1 MKPYINFES
10 TLTSHLPH
18 TIKISTKTNLID
30 QKRGLVEL
38 KPGYHVVIRVVPKVV
53 ETTKEFEA
61 FGTNTRNCKL
71 FHESNQLKFLE
82 NYTKIGCEFE
92 CALKKAI
99 SICKCLPWF
108 YPNDFTEVPICD
120 MFAAKCFDD
129 IMSNDKHYKVA

>member
-1 MKPYINFES
+1 M
-10 TLTSHLPH
+10 
-18 TIKISTKTNLID
+18 ID

-38 KPGYHVVIRVVPKVV
+38 KPGYHVVIRVVPKIV
-53 ETTKEFEA
+53 ETTEEFEA
-61 FGTNTRNCKL
+61 FDTITRKCKL
-71 FHESNQLKFLE
+71 SHESNELKFLK

-129 IMSNDKHYKVA
+129 IMSNDKHYKVHNDSCGILLCGS